1 MYAGCRTQFLGVAT
15 VTVVAAAVPAP
26 VAGQAAAPECR
37 VAVLAHDSAGAPLS
51 DVSVETLGRGESVRT
66 REDGRAT
73 FGTGSAAPVVLRL
86 RRLGFV
92 AATQNVMPSCGGAPE
107 PIRVAMT
114 SVATVIAPMIVRG
127 RNTHRFTGP
136 LAGFYER
143 RARGDG
149 YFFTVADID
158 RRNVQ
163 RMADLIRTVP
173 GWGRTQ
179 NVRTADA
186 MIRGTA
192 VRMGVA
198 GRSGGAASGSNCFPT
213 VVIDGSAASMAEL
226 NMDAIDPR
234 SLAGVEVY
242 VDGSRTPSEF
252 WGTAGQGRCG
262 VVVMWS
268 RSMDAIAHA
277 PLADQHAAPDVVF
290 EPHEVDEVATLDRD
304 RSVPPLYP
312 VEQRRKKR
320 PGEATASFVVLPG
333 GEPWV
338 RDAKVVSATE
348 PAFGDALLEA
358 LPLLR
363 FNEARRN
370 GRPVAM
376 RVTFTARFG
385 EPAPAAS
392 RP

>member
-1 MYAGCRTQFLGVAT
+1 MYAGCRTQFLGAAT
-15 VTVVAAAVPAP
+15 VTAILAGTPARASAQD
-26 VAGQAAAPECR
+26 AGGSACR
-37 VAVLAHDSAGAPLS
+37 VAVQVRDSTGAPLA
-51 DVSVETLGRGESVRT
+51 DVAVEPAGRGEVVRT
-66 REDGRAT
+66 RADGRAT
-73 FGTGSAAPVVLRL
+73 LVTETAAPLVLRL

-92 AATQNVMPSCGGAPE
+92 AATKNAMPTCTGQPE
-107 PIRVAMT
+107 PLAVAMT
-114 SVATVIAPMIVRG
+114 SVATVIAPIVVRG
-127 RNTHRFTGP
+127 RNDHRFTGP
-136 LAGFYER
+136 MAGFYER

-158 RRNVQ
+158 HRNVQ
-163 RMADLIRTVP
+163 RMSDLIRTVP

-179 NVRTADA
+179 NTRTADA

-198 GRSGGAASGSNCFPT
+198 TRSPGGGNGSNCFPT
-213 VVIDGSAASMAEL
+213 VVIDGSSASMAEL

-268 RSMDAIAHA
+268 RSMDALAHT
-277 PLADQHAAPDVVF
+277 PLANQASAPEVVY
-290 EPHEVDEVATLDRD
+290 EPHEVDEVATLDGD

-312 VEQRRKKR
+312 AAEKRKKK
-320 PGEATASFVVLPG
+320 PGEATASFVILPG

-338 RDAKVVSATE
+338 KEAKIVSATE

-358 LPLLR
+358 LPMLR
-363 FNEARRN
+363 FTEARKN
-370 GRPVAM
+370 GRAVAM
-376 RVTFTARFG
+376 RVSFTARFG
-385 EPAPAAS
+385 EAQRPAP
-392 RP
+392 